1 MERRRDALFFWPL
14 ALVTLV
20 TPALAQAPSTR
31 LPAPSLRDR
40 AELGSIAVAQSRYLP
55 DTDPSLGNSISG
67 PLLQE
72 LLRQDILKQV
82 SGLKGYTFAAAGETA
97 PTLLEV
103 RVERVSLAKDSL
115 IDDSPS
121 LVLRARARLV
131 QPAYGRSVYDQKL
144 EYRSPKRASSEW
156 SKNEDAMVHREI
168 GQGLK
173 ELAQKAADDI
183 FLVYDAPAA
192 P

>member
-1 MERRRDALFFWPL
+1 M
-14 ALVTLV
+14 
-20 TPALAQAPSTR
+20 
-31 LPAPSLRDR
+31 RDR
-40 AELGSIAVAQSRYLP
+40 AELGIIAVAQSRYLP
-55 DTDPSLGNSISG
+55 DTDPALGNAVSG

-72 LLRQDILKQV
+72 LLRQDILKQIA
-82 SGLKGYTFAAAGETA
+82 GLKGYTFAPAGESA

-103 RVERVSLAKDSL
+103 RIERVTLAKDSL
-115 IDDSPS
+115 LDDSPS

-131 QPAYGRSVYDQKL
+131 QPSYGRSVYDQKL
-144 EYRSPKRASSEW
+144 EYRSPKRTSSQW
-156 SKNEDAMVHREI
+156 SKNEGELVHREI

-173 ELAQKAADDI
+173 ELAQKASDDI

>member
-20 TPALAQAPSTR
+20 TPVLAQAPSTR

-40 AELGSIAVAQSRYLP
+40 AELGAIAVAQTRYLP
-55 DTDPSLGNSISG
+55 DTDPALGNSVSG

-82 SGLKGYTFAAAGETA
+82 AGLKGYTFAAAGQSA
-97 PTLLEV
+97 PSLLEV
-103 RVERVSLAKDSL
+103 RVERVTLAKESL
-115 IDDSPS
+115 LDDSPT
-121 LVLRARARLV
+121 LVLRVRARLV
-131 QPAYGRSVYDQKL
+131 QPSYGRTVYDQRL
-144 EYRSPKRASSEW
+144 EFRSPKHTSSEW
-156 SKNEDAMVHREI
+156 SQYDSGLVNREI